1 LGHGVV
7 STVQYLRK
15 VSVVIASETQ
25 RLDFALFRCKFQI
38 RKGDQQTPNSCDVRI
53 YNLDVPT
60 ANTIAPTN
68 SEFKTLIVQ
77 AGYEGNFGTIFS
89 GSIAQVRI
97 GRESQLDTYV
107 DVTAA
112 DGDDAYSF
120 AAVSAAQASVNP
132 GGLAKLLQNAMSV
145 YSVNT
150 PAIPQFIQDKVV
162 DSQRGYSSYGSV
174 KDELRLLAD
183 NGNFYWSIQDA
194 NPTYVSQTQAPT
206 TEAIAIGPNSG
217 LIGTPEQTQN
227 GIVFRTLL
235 NANIKV
241 CSLIQLNATINRLRF
256 GVDLL
261 SQATNVNS
269 AAQNNINANGLY
281 YVMNCSHDGD
291 TRGTEWY
298 TTATCLAIDSRLAN
312 VDLTG
317 ALIAA
322 PPPTVRYGP

>member
-1 LGHGVV
+1 LGHAVT
-7 STVQYLRK
+7 SVQYLRK

-25 RLDFALFRCKFQI
+25 RLDFAEFRCVFQI
-38 RKGDQQTPNSCDVRI
+38 RKGDKQTPNSCDVRI

-60 ANTIAPTN
+60 ANTLAPTT
-68 SEFKTLIVQ
+68 SEFKTLTIS
-77 AGYEGNFGTIFS
+77 AGYEGNFGEIFN
-89 GSIAQVRI
+89 GTIAQVRI

-112 DGDDAYSF
+112 DGDHAYSF
-120 AAVSAAQASVNP
+120 AAVSAAQGALNP
-132 GGLAKLLQNAMSV
+132 GSLARLLQNAMKV
-145 YSVNT
+145 YGVNA
-150 PAIPQFIQDKVV
+150 PPVPDFIQKMVI
-162 DSQRGYSSYGSV
+162 DSQRGYSSYGTV
-174 KDELRLLAD
+174 KDEMRLLAD
-183 NGNFYWSIQDA
+183 NGDFYWSIQDG
-194 NPTYVSQTQAPT
+194 NVTYVSQTAAPS
-206 TEAIAIGPNSG
+206 TEKIVIGPDSG

-241 CSLIQLNATINRLRF
+241 CSLVQLDATINRLRF
-256 GVDLL
+256 GVDLD
-261 SQATNVNS
+261 SQATNPNS
-269 AAQNNINANGLY
+269 AKQNNINANGLY

-298 TTATCLAIDSRLAN
+298 TTATCLAIDSQLAN

-322 PPPTVRYGP
+322 PPPTVRYD